1 MPKDREKDRFKSSQ
15 GTGNLDEG
23 CNEPIM
29 LPWTDS
35 VSTKPT
41 QYTLEKKRKERMA
54 KVKD

>member
-29 LPWTDS
+29 LPWKDS

-41 QYTLEKKRKERMA
+41 QYTLKKKRKERMA